1 MLFKDTDTLEEIW
14 QAVKHELHRGA
25 LDAKHPFHWV
35 NLGTVPGEFPSV
47 RTVVLRIVNEDL
59 NFFVY
64 TDYRSEKCSD
74 LQQNPNASLHFY
86 HPKKQVQVRVKTLA
100 KLHFQD
106 DLAKEIWKAIPA
118 HRRSEYTATQAPG
131 TPISSPQEGWN
142 QGDLENHFFCVLEL
156 EPLEIEVLQLRR
168 EGHLRLMF
176 SKDMDWKGAWLVP

>member
-118 HRRSEYTATQAPG
+118 HRRSEYTAAQAPG

-168 EGHLRLMF
+168 KGHLRLMF
-176 SKDMDWKGAWLVP
+176 SKDKDWKGAWLVP